1 MKIASAAGEFEFH
14 IDDLR
19 IAGSDV
25 VLTGKM
31 GVWEAETLMDR
42 DDMLALLR
50 LTACSPSF
58 WIHALKLLP
67 YALLGGRR
75 RSGSDG

>member
-19 IAGSDV
+19 IAGTDV

-42 DDMLALLR
+42 DDLLTLLR
-50 LTACSPSF
+50 LTAGSPSF

-67 YALLGGRR
+67 YAVSGRRR
-75 RSGSDG
+75 RSGSDD

>member
-19 IAGSDV
+19 IAGTDV

-42 DDMLALLR
+42 DDMLTLLR
-50 LTACSPSF
+50 LTVCSPSF
-58 WIHALKLLP
+58 WVHALKLLP
-67 YALLGGRR
+67 YAVFSGHR
-75 RSGSDG
+75 RSRSDG